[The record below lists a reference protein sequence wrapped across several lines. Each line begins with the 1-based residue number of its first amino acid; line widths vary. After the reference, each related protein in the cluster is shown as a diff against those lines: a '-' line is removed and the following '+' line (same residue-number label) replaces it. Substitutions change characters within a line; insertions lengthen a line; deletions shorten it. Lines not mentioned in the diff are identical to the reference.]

1 MESNVA
7 VVSEPPRAKKEAVK
21 KDITTVV
28 SGGAGDMKKPVVG
41 RAVTVDLHGRVASI
55 TSSPAKT
62 GSPQETKKMKNKN
75 RVHISNT
82 KKPFLFYLNL
92 AKRYIKN
99 NEEVELCGLGMAIP
113 TVITLAEILKQNGI
127 AIQKGVR
134 TSTAISQELDRMGR
148 QVMKARIEIVLAKAE
163 ILDTTNVAVTPN
175 KAAHKKA

>member
-1 MESNVA
+1 MESNAA
-7 VVSEPPRAKKEAVK
+7 VVSEPLRAKKEAEK
-21 KDITTVV
+21 KDITAVI
-28 SGGAGDMKKPVVG
+28 SGGGYMKKPVVG
-41 RAVTVDLHGRVASI
+41 HAVTVDLHGRVASI

-113 TVITLAEILKQNGI
+113 TVITLAEILKQNGF

-163 ILDTTNVAVTPN
+163 KLDTTNVAVTPN